1 MLTPLNAP
9 RRLPNGR
16 PDLTGPL
23 HLSDG
28 PIDLSYLATKVIGR
42 VRRAVRRAQMIWVPA
57 LQPRPHPAGL
67 SYARRSI
74 VAV

>member
-1 MLTPLNAP
+1 MLTALNAP
-9 RRLPNGR
+9 RRLPNGK

-42 VRRAVRRAQMIWVPA
+42 VVGVFAQP
-57 LQPRPHPAGL
+57 
-67 SYARRSI
+67 
-74 VAV
+74 